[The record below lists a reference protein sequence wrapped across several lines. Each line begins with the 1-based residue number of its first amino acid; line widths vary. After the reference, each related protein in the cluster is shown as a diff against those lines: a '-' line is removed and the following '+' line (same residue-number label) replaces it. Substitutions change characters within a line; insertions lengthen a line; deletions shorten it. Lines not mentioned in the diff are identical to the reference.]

1 MHTVLFC
8 RRWRSFDSAWQ
19 FSGVEWQNIIVS
31 SAKSRWLIR
40 GLPLAT
46 RIPFKDPSLPAFL
59 QRPERISPHKI
70 KI

>member
-1 MHTVLFC
+1 
-8 RRWRSFDSAWQ
+8 
-19 FSGVEWQNIIVS
+19 QNIIVS